1 MGQSTVELVQAGT
14 ATAVCVTDQDGSL
27 LLPVDME
34 GSLGAPEEH
43 RVFPSE

>member
-1 MGQSTVELVQAGT
+1 MELVQAGT
-14 ATAVCVTDQDGSL
+14 ATAVCVTGQNGNL

-43 RVFPSE
+43 